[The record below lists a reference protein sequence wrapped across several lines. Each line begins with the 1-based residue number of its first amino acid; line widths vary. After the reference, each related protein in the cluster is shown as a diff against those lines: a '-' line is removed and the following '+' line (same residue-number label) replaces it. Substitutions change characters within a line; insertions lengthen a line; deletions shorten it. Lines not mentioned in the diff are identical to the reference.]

1 MREYRNNLK
10 ELFKKYGIHR
20 ALRSNTLND
29 LIDEINVY
37 YLEGQGNRVTSKFHE
52 QNLKEQLNGWVKY
65 LTEEKEK
72 LNPETDYEIGVK
84 DGFEKFI
91 EKLKDVSER

>member
-29 LIDEINVY
+29 LVDEINTY
-37 YLEGQGNRVTSKFHE
+37 YLKERENYVTNKFHE
-52 QNLKEQLNGWVKY
+52 QQLKEQLNGWVKY

-72 LNPETDYEIGVK
+72 LNTETDYEIGIK

-91 EKLKDVSER
+91 QKLKDVTER

>member
-29 LIDEINVY
+29 LIDEINDHY
-37 YLEGQGNRVTSKFHE
+37 TTGKGNTITSE
-52 QNLKEQLNGWVKY
+52 QQEQHLKEQLNGWVKY

-84 DGFEKFI
+84 DGFEKLI